1 MGDTMNSNLEKL
13 DKLSAKI
20 LVHAYCKV
28 NMENDGSLDLSQCL
42 HTSAVP
48 FQQVLTVKK
57 KNGLKLISLSS
68 GSITVLKFM
77 VFHPMLTR
85 YSS

>member
-1 MGDTMNSNLEKL
+1 MNSNLEKL

-20 LVHAYCKV
+20 LVHADCKV
-28 NMENDGSLDLSQCL
+28 NMENDGALDLSQRL

-57 KNGLKLISLSS
+57 RSEINITLSA
-68 GSITVLKFM
+68 GSIKVLKFI
-77 VFHPMLTR
+77 VFQAMLTR
-85 YSS
+85 YSSLQKSR

>member
-1 MGDTMNSNLEKL
+1 MNSNLEKL

-28 NMENDGSLDLSQCL
+28 NMENDCALDLSQRL
-42 HTSAVP
+42 YTSAVP

-57 KNGLKLISLSS
+57 MFWN
-68 GSITVLKFM
+68 
-77 VFHPMLTR
+77 
-85 YSS
+85 

>member
-28 NMENDGSLDLSQCL
+28 NMENDGALDLSQRL

-57 KNGLKLISLSS
+57 KRSEINITLSS

-77 VFHPMLTR
+77 VFHAMLTR

>member
-28 NMENDGSLDLSQCL
+28 NMENDGALDLSQRL

-57 KNGLKLISLSS
+57 QGLKLILLSLLVQS
-68 GSITVLKFM
+68 
-77 VFHPMLTR
+77 
-85 YSS
+85 